1 MNVLFEAGNTIAKVQ
16 IQIKNDFIAEQKE
29 SFKCSISTITSQ
41 SISWDRV
48 PATVNIEDDDFLEA
62 EFYGPLIVQENV
74 SSTMLTI
81 QMNKN
86 SSFEYTM
93 CLTAHQLGNTGIQ
106 LLC

>member
-29 SFKCSISTITSQ
+29 SFKCSISNNPSQ

-62 EFYGPLIVQENV
+62 KFSGPLILPENV

-93 CLTAHQLGNTGIQ
+93 CLTARPLNTTGIQ